1 MGQYSLMRNRD
12 TLEKELIESAQ
23 NGDRQAFDLL
33 VERYQFKII
42 KLVNRY
48 VRDPVEA
55 MDIAQE
61 SFIKAYRAIGK
72 FRGDSAFYTWLYRI
86 AINTAKNHVMNV
98 SKKIIE
104 TDVELLDL
112 EQTLTKANFRD
123 YTAPENVLQDNEIR
137 AVIFDVIQ
145 KLPKELRTAIML
157 RELEGLSYEEIA
169 TIMICP
175 IGTVRSRIFRAREV
189 IEKKVKPYLR
199 EG

>member
-98 SKKIIE
+98 SRKIIE

-169 TIMICP
+169 TIMTCP
-175 IGTVRSRIFRAREV
+175 IGTVRSRIFRAREA

>member
-86 AINTAKNHVMNV
+86 AINTAKNHVMNI

-104 TDVELLDL
+104 TNVELLDL

-137 AVIFDVIQ
+137 SVIFDVIQ

-169 TIMICP
+169 TIMTCP
-175 IGTVRSRIFRAREV
+175 IGTVRSRIFRAREA